1 VFSGNT
7 VSNTP
12 DLLFFIAPPAA
23 TTSMTMMTL
32 VNNQITN
39 NVLLNPIGAV
49 AAGGQ
54 FEPSIVINYVGNP
67 EDSRPYTVTGN
78 VLRNNNLGTST
89 PGPMLLP
96 ASGFIDGSGNICGP
110 GGTLLMC
117 SGGGAVWKLAA
128 PMGRLFLPPTSALR
142 PPTRIRRR

>member
-1 VFSGNT
+1 
-7 VSNTP
+7 
-12 DLLFFIAPPAA
+12 
-23 TTSMTMMTL
+23 MTMMTL

-128 PMGRLFLPPTSALR
+128 PMGRLFLPPTSAPR
-142 PPTRIRRR
+142 PPSTIRRR